1 MDTSKANANEHGSA
15 TILVVDDDKNILQ
28 VLEARLA
35 SAKYRTLTAKSAEE
49 AVELL
54 ARNPVDLVVSD
65 VKMPGMGGVGLL
77 NEVLEQWPQVP
88 VILLTAYGSIP
99 DAVSTIRSGAAD
111 YLTKPFDGQ
120 QLLQKISTLLGRA
133 AQEPAAKPGG
143 KPRKPLTDIL
153 WGGASPVMR
162 DFYGILE
169 RVAHTDASVLL
180 LGESGTGKEMV
191 ARLLHDQS
199 QRVKGPFVIVDCG
212 STQPTLLESELFGH
226 VKGSFT
232 HAVRDKKG
240 LIEDADGGTLFL
252 DEIGNISPEMQTR
265 LLRFLQERTIR
276 RVGDN
281 RAIPVNCRVIAATNA
296 DLPAL
301 VKKGEFRDD
310 LYFRLKV
317 VTLRVP
323 PLRDRKED
331 IPILTERF
339 LERFSAEQS
348 RPLVVASPET
358 MQLLMS
364 HSWPGNVRELKHALE
379 GGVVFCPG
387 TVLKPRDIQL
397 DQTQSAAEM
406 IEYAGQPASY
416 AAQAMGT
423 VDSTSAAGVATS
435 APTGGPNGLPNG
447 LANGAANG
455 APAAGNGA
463 PASPESLSLED
474 NEHQAILRALE
485 RTAWVKKSAADL
497 LGISR
502 RAIHYKIKK
511 YNIHV
516 PGKDQDE

>member
-1 MDTSKANANEHGSA
+1 MESPKHNASPPASQGTGA

-28 VLEARLA
+28 VLEARLS
-35 SAKYRTLTAKSAEE
+35 SAKYRTLTARSAEE
-49 AVELL
+49 GVELL
-54 ARNPVDLVVSD
+54 AQQPVDLVVSD

-77 NEVLEQWPQVP
+77 KEVLEQWPQIP
-88 VILLTAYGSIP
+88 VILLTAYGNIP

-111 YLTKPFDGQ
+111 YLTKPFDGH
-120 QLLQKISTLLGRA
+120 QLLQKIETLLGRGA
-133 AQEPAAKPGG
+133 KERAHKPAKG
-143 KPRKPLTDIL
+143 KAVSDVL
-153 WGGASPVMR
+153 WGGKSPAMR
-162 DFYGILE
+162 DFYAILE
-169 RVAHTDASVLL
+169 RVAHTDAGVLI

-199 QRVKGPFVIVDCG
+199 ARAKGPFVIVDCG

-240 LIEDADGGTLFL
+240 LMEEADGGTLFL

-276 RVGDN
+276 RVGDT
-281 RAIPVNCRVIAATNA
+281 RAIPLHCRVIAATNA
-296 DLPAL
+296 DLSAL
-301 VKKGEFRDD
+301 VKKGEFRED

-317 VTLRVP
+317 VTLKVP
-323 PLRDRKED
+323 PLRERKED
-331 IPILTERF
+331 IPLLVERF
-339 LERFSAEQS
+339 LEIFCAEQG
-348 RPLVVASPET
+348 RPPITASPET

-364 HSWPGNVRELKHALE
+364 HNWPGNVRELKHALE
-379 GGVVFCPG
+379 GGVVFCSG
-387 TVLKPRDIQL
+387 TVLRPRDIQL
-397 DQTQSAAEM
+397 DQLHAAPE
-406 IEYAGQPASY
+406 
-416 AAQAMGT
+416 
-423 VDSTSAAGVATS
+423 S
-435 APTGGPNGLPNG
+435 AP
-447 LANGAANG
+447 
-455 APAAGNGA
+455 A
-463 PASPESLSLED
+463 PASLPTAAEAAPAPLTNGSGHGNGQANGPGNAQANGGPSADSLSLED

-485 RTAWVKKSAADL
+485 RTAWVKKAAADL

>member
-1 MDTSKANANEHGSA
+1 MENTKQPAQPCPNA

-35 SAKYRTLTAKSAEE
+35 FAKYKTLTARSAEE
-49 AVELL
+49 AVEIL
-54 ARNPVDLVVSD
+54 ASQPVDLVVSD

-77 NEVLEQWPQVP
+77 REVLAQWPQVP

-111 YLTKPFDGQ
+111 YLTKPFDGH
-120 QLLQKISTLLGRA
+120 QLLEKIAGLLGKA
-133 AQEPAAKPGG
+133 ADKAPAKARQG
-143 KPRKPLTDIL
+143 KSALSDQL
-153 WGGASPVMR
+153 WGGKSPVMR
-162 DFYGILE
+162 EFYGLME
-169 RVAHTDASVLL
+169 RVAPTDVAVLI
-180 LGESGTGKEMV
+180 LGESGTGKELI
-191 ARLLHDQS
+191 ARILHDQGP
-199 QRVKGPFVIVDCG
+199 RAKGPFVIVDCG

-240 LIEDADGGTLFL
+240 LMEEADGGTLVL

-276 RVGDN
+276 RVGDT

-301 VKKGEFRDD
+301 VKKGEFRED

-323 PLRDRKED
+323 PLRERKED
-331 IPILTERF
+331 IPLLTERF
-339 LERFSAEQS
+339 LEAFSQAQN
-348 RPLVVASPET
+348 RPKVTASPET
-358 MQLLMS
+358 LRMLMA
-364 HSWPGNVRELKHALE
+364 HCWPGNVRELKHALE
-379 GGVVFCPG
+379 SGVVFCRGQVLEPG
-387 TVLKPRDIQL
+387 DIQL
-397 DQTQSAAEM
+397 EQV
-406 IEYAGQPASY
+406 
-416 AAQAMGT
+416 QAL
-423 VDSTSAAGVATS
+423 
-435 APTGGPNGLPNG
+435 PTPTHTP
-447 LANGAANG
+447 
-455 APAAGNGA
+455 APAAAPVEASA
-463 PASPESLSLED
+463 PAGADSLSLED

-485 RTAWVKKSAADL
+485 RTAWVKKTAADL

-511 YNIHV
+511 YNIQI

>member
-1 MDTSKANANEHGSA
+1 MENSKQPVIPSGRPGA

-35 SAKYRTLTAKSAEE
+35 FAKYKTLTARSAEE
-49 AVELL
+49 AVEVL
-54 ARNPVDLVVSD
+54 AAQPVDLVVSD

-77 NEVLEQWPQVP
+77 REVLAQWPQVP

-111 YLTKPFDGQ
+111 YLTKPFDGH
-120 QLLQKISTLLGRA
+120 QLLAKIADLLGRSTEKSA
-133 AQEPAAKPGG
+133 PKAKHH
-143 KPRKPLTDIL
+143 KSCLSEQL
-153 WGGASPVMR
+153 WGGKSPAMR
-162 DFYGILE
+162 DFYALME
-169 RVAHTDASVLL
+169 RVAPTDVAVLI
-180 LGESGTGKEMV
+180 LGESGTGKELI
-191 ARLLHDQS
+191 ARILHDQGP
-199 QRVKGPFVIVDCG
+199 RAKGPFVIVDCG

-240 LIEDADGGTLFL
+240 LMEEADGGTLVL

-276 RVGDN
+276 RVGDT

-301 VKKGEFRDD
+301 VKKGEFRED

-317 VTLRVP
+317 VTLKVP
-323 PLRDRKED
+323 PLRERKED
-331 IPILTERF
+331 IPLLTERF
-339 LERFSAEQS
+339 LEAFSQDQK
-348 RPLVVASPET
+348 RPKVTASPET
-358 MQLLMS
+358 LQVLMA

-379 GGVVFCPG
+379 SGVVFCRG
-387 TVLKPRDIQL
+387 QVLEPKDIQL
-397 DQTQSAAEM
+397 ERAETLHEAALEPGPVSGAGSSGAGPGVGQTEAASAA
-406 IEYAGQPASY
+406 
-416 AAQAMGT
+416 
-423 VDSTSAAGVATS
+423 SAD
-435 APTGGPNGLPNG
+435 
-447 LANGAANG
+447 
-455 APAAGNGA
+455 
-463 PASPESLSLED
+463 SLSLED
-474 NEHQAILRALE
+474 NEHQAIIRALE
-485 RTAWVKKSAADL
+485 RTAWVKKTAADL

-511 YNIHV
+511 YNIQI

>member
-1 MDTSKANANEHGSA
+1 MEHPKQPGQNA

-28 VLEARLA
+28 VLEARLGF
-35 SAKYRTLTAKSAEE
+35 AKYKTLTARSAEE
-49 AVELL
+49 AVEVL
-54 ARNPVDLVVSD
+54 AGQHVDLVVSD

-77 NEVLEQWPQVP
+77 REVLAQWPQVP

-111 YLTKPFDGQ
+111 YLTKPFDGH
-120 QLLQKISTLLGRA
+120 QLLEKIADLLGRKA
-133 AQEPAAKPGG
+133 SAPAPKPGKG
-143 KPRKPLTDIL
+143 KDLSDRL
-153 WGGASPVMR
+153 WGGKSPAMR
-162 DFYGILE
+162 EFYALME
-169 RVAHTDASVLL
+169 RVAPTDVAVLI
-180 LGESGTGKEMV
+180 LGESGTGKELI
-191 ARLLHDQS
+191 ARILHDHS
-199 QRVKGPFVIVDCG
+199 PRAKGPFVIVDCG

-240 LIEDADGGTLFL
+240 LMEEADGGTLVL

-276 RVGDN
+276 RVGDT

-301 VKKGEFRDD
+301 VKKGAFRED

-317 VTLRVP
+317 VTLKVP
-323 PLRDRKED
+323 PLRERKED
-331 IPILTERF
+331 IPLLTERF
-339 LERFSAEQS
+339 LEAFSLAQNRPRVTASAETL
-348 RPLVVASPET
+348 RV
-358 MQLLMS
+358 LMA

-379 GGVVFCPG
+379 SGVVFCRGQVLEPG
-387 TVLKPRDIQL
+387 DIQL
-397 DQTQSAAEM
+397 EQAQTLHEAAPGPAPALQQ
-406 IEYAGQPASY
+406 AGA
-416 AAQAMGT
+416 
-423 VDSTSAAGVATS
+423 
-435 APTGGPNGLPNG
+435 
-447 LANGAANG
+447 
-455 APAAGNGA
+455 APAANA
-463 PASPESLSLED
+463 DSLSLED

-485 RTAWVKKSAADL
+485 RTAWVKKTAADL

-511 YNIHV
+511 YNIQI

>member
-1 MDTSKANANEHGSA
+1 MNATNYAPPPPQGA
-15 TILVVDDDKNILQ
+15 TVLVVDDDKNILQ

-35 SAKYRTLTAKSAEE
+35 SAGYATLTAKSAEE
-49 AVELL
+49 AVETLT
-54 ARNPVDLVVSD
+54 RHNVDLVVSD

-77 NEVLEQWPQVP
+77 KEVLAQWPQVP

-99 DAVSTIRSGAAD
+99 DAVSTIRTGAAD
-111 YLTKPFDGQ
+111 YLTKPFDGH
-120 QLLQKISTLLGRA
+120 QLLQKISTLLHKRGEA
-133 AQEPAAKPGG
+133 ADPGQPQAPAAKPGKG
-143 KPRKPLTDIL
+143 HPVSEVL
-153 WGGASPVMR
+153 WGGESPAMR
-162 DFYGILE
+162 EFYGILE
-169 RVAHTDASVLL
+169 RVAHTDAGVLI
-180 LGESGTGKEMV
+180 LGESGTGKEMI
-191 ARLLHDQS
+191 ARLLHDRS
-199 QRVKGPFVIVDCG
+199 ARAKGPFVIVDCG

-281 RAIPVNCRVIAATNA
+281 RAIPVHCRVIAATNA
-296 DLPAL
+296 DLPGL
-301 VKKGEFRDD
+301 VKKGEFRED

-317 VTLRVP
+317 VTLKVP
-323 PLRDRKED
+323 PLRERKED
-331 IPILTERF
+331 IPLLAQRF
-339 LERFSAEQS
+339 LEVFAAEQG
-348 RPLVVASPET
+348 RGKVTLAPESLA
-358 MQLLMS
+358 MLMA
-364 HSWPGNVRELKHALE
+364 HDWPGNVRELKHALE
-379 GGVVFCPG
+379 GGVVFCAGGVIRP
-387 TVLKPRDIQL
+387 KDIQL
-397 DQTQSAAEM
+397 DQSASPVPPP
-406 IEYAGQPASY
+406 PA
-416 AAQAMGT
+416 Q
-423 VDSTSAAGVATS
+423 
-435 APTGGPNGLPNG
+435 
-447 LANGAANG
+447 ANGAAHDAAPQATPFQANG
-455 APAAGNGA
+455 AA
-463 PASPESLSLED
+463 PESLSLED

>member
-1 MDTSKANANEHGSA
+1 MEHAKPTASSAQHA
-15 TILVVDDDKNILQ
+15 TILMVDDDRNILQ

-35 SAKYRTLTAKSAEE
+35 SAKYKTLTASSAEE

-54 ARNPVDLVVSD
+54 ARHPVDLVLSD

-77 NEVLEQWPQVP
+77 REVLAQWPTVP

-120 QLLQKISTLLGRA
+120 QLLGKIAALLGSRD
-133 AQEPAAKPGG
+133 QKPGSCKG
-143 KPRKPLTDIL
+143 KGVSEVL
-153 WGGASPVMR
+153 WGGKSPVMR
-162 DFYGILE
+162 DFYALME
-169 RVAHTDASVLL
+169 RVAPTDVAVLI
-180 LGESGTGKEMV
+180 LGESGTGKELI
-191 ARLLHDQS
+191 ARILHDMS
-199 QRVKGPFVIVDCG
+199 PRAKGPFVIVDCG

-240 LIEDADGGTLFL
+240 LMEDADGGTLVL

-301 VKKGEFRDD
+301 VKRGEFRED

-317 VTLRVP
+317 VTLKVP

-331 IPILTERF
+331 IPLLTERF
-339 LERFSAEQS
+339 LETFSQAQGRPRISASAETL
-348 RPLVVASPET
+348 R
-358 MQLLMS
+358 LLMA
-364 HSWPGNVRELKHALE
+364 HDWAGNVRELKHALE
-379 GGVVFCPG
+379 GGVVFCRG
-387 TVLKPRDIQL
+387 QVLEPRDIQL
-397 DQTQSAAEM
+397 EQAPGQAPGQAVAVPAPVQAEAA
-406 IEYAGQPASY
+406 AP
-416 AAQAMGT
+416 QA
-423 VDSTSAAGVATS
+423 
-435 APTGGPNGLPNG
+435 
-447 LANGAANG
+447 
-455 APAAGNGA
+455 
-463 PASPESLSLED
+463 ESLSLDD
-474 NEHQAILRALE
+474 NEHQAIIRALE
-485 RTAWVKKSAADL
+485 RTAWVKKTAADL

-511 YNIHV
+511 YNIHI
-516 PGKDQDE
+516 PGKGQDE

>member
-1 MDTSKANANEHGSA
+1 MDSSKREHA

-28 VLEARLA
+28 VLEARLSFA
-35 SAKYRTLTAKSAEE
+35 HYKTLSARSAEE

-54 ARNPVDLVVSD
+54 AQHPVDLVVSD

-77 NEVLEQWPQVP
+77 HEILIQWPHIP

-111 YLTKPFDGQ
+111 YLTKPFDGH
-120 QLLQKISTLLGRA
+120 QLLQKIAALLGRA
-133 AQEPAAKPGG
+133 TDEPKRATAAKGKSISEVIWGG
-143 KPRKPLTDIL
+143 K
-153 WGGASPVMR
+153 SPAMR
-162 DFYGILE
+162 DFYAILE
-169 RVAHTDASVLL
+169 RVAPTDVAVLI

-191 ARLLHDQS
+191 ARMLHDLS
-199 QRVKGPFVIVDCG
+199 PRAKGPFVIVDCG

-240 LIEDADGGTLFL
+240 LMEEADGGTLFL

-276 RVGDN
+276 RVGDT
-281 RAIPVNCRVIAATNA
+281 RAIPVNCRVIAATNS
-296 DLPAL
+296 DLPSL
-301 VKKGEFRDD
+301 VKKGEFRED

-317 VTLRVP
+317 VTVKVP

-331 IPILTERF
+331 IPLLTDRF
-339 LERFSAEQS
+339 LETFSTNQN
-348 RPLVVASPET
+348 RPRVTASPET
-358 MQLLMS
+358 LSLLMA

-379 GGVVFCPG
+379 SGVVFCSG
-387 TVLKPRDIQL
+387 QSLQPRDVQL
-397 DQTQSAAEM
+397 DQAQSLHADPVAPAA
-406 IEYAGQPASY
+406 PAS
-416 AAQAMGT
+416 
-423 VDSTSAAGVATS
+423 SSASGPAGH
-435 APTGGPNGLPNG
+435 
-447 LANGAANG
+447 
-455 APAAGNGA
+455 APAAGPDG
-463 PASPESLSLED
+463 LSLEE
-474 NEHQAILRALE
+474 NEHQAIIRALE
-485 RTAWVKKSAADL
+485 RAAWVKKNAADL

-511 YNIHV
+511 YNIQI

>member
-1 MDTSKANANEHGSA
+1 MDSTKREHA

-28 VLEARLA
+28 VLEARLSFA
-35 SAKYRTLTAKSAEE
+35 HYKTLSARSAEE

-54 ARNPVDLVVSD
+54 AQHPVDLVVSD

-77 NEVLEQWPQVP
+77 HEILVQWPHIP

-111 YLTKPFDGQ
+111 YLTKPFDGH
-120 QLLQKISTLLGRA
+120 QLLQKIAALLGRVTEEPKRA
-133 AQEPAAKPGG
+133 PAAKGG
-143 KPRKPLTDIL
+143 KSVSDVI
-153 WGGASPVMR
+153 WGGKSPAMR

-169 RVAHTDASVLL
+169 RVAPTDVAVLI

-191 ARLLHDQS
+191 ARMLHDLS
-199 QRVKGPFVIVDCG
+199 PRAKGPFVIVDCG

-240 LIEDADGGTLFL
+240 LMEEADGGTLFL

-276 RVGDN
+276 RVGDT
-281 RAIPVNCRVIAATNA
+281 RAIPVNCRVIAATNS
-296 DLPAL
+296 DLPSL
-301 VKKGEFRDD
+301 VKKGEFRED

-317 VTLRVP
+317 VTLKVP
-323 PLRDRKED
+323 PLRERKED
-331 IPILTERF
+331 IPLLTDRF
-339 LERFSAEQS
+339 LETFSANQN
-348 RPLVVASPET
+348 RPRVTASPET
-358 MQLLMS
+358 LSVLMA

-379 GGVVFCPG
+379 SGVVFCQG
-387 TVLKPRDIQL
+387 QVLHPRDVQL
-397 DQTQSAAEM
+397 DQAQSLHADPVPPVAPQAVAA
-406 IEYAGQPASY
+406 S
-416 AAQAMGT
+416 GT
-423 VDSTSAAGVATS
+423 EGH
-435 APTGGPNGLPNG
+435 
-447 LANGAANG
+447 
-455 APAAGNGA
+455 APAAA
-463 PASPESLSLED
+463 PDGLSLEE
-474 NEHQAILRALE
+474 NEHQAIIRALE
-485 RTAWVKKSAADL
+485 RAAWVKKNAADL

-511 YNIHV
+511 YNIQI

>member
-1 MDTSKANANEHGSA
+1 MEHAKHCAPSGPHGPPA

-35 SAKYRTLTAKSAEE
+35 SAKYKTLTARSAEE

-54 ARNPVDLVVSD
+54 SRHPVDLVVSD

-77 NEVLEQWPQVP
+77 REVLAQWPTVP

-111 YLTKPFDGQ
+111 YLTKPFDGH
-120 QLLQKISTLLGRA
+120 QLLEKISALLGKR
-133 AQEPAAKPGG
+133 PGG
-143 KPRKPLTDIL
+143 PQKAASGKGRGVSDLL
-153 WGGASPVMR
+153 WGGKSPVMR
-162 DFYGILE
+162 EFYDIME
-169 RVAHTDASVLL
+169 RVAPTDVAVLI
-180 LGESGTGKEMV
+180 LGESGTGKELI
-191 ARLLHDQS
+191 ARILHDLS
-199 QRVKGPFVIVDCG
+199 PRSKGPFVIVDCG

-240 LIEDADGGTLFL
+240 LMEDADGGTLVL

-281 RAIPVNCRVIAATNA
+281 HAIPVNCRVIAATNA

-301 VKKGEFRDD
+301 VKRGEFRED

-317 VTLRVP
+317 VTLKVP
-323 PLRDRKED
+323 PLRERKED
-331 IPILTERF
+331 IPLLTERF
-339 LERFSAEQS
+339 LEAFSSAQG
-348 RPLVVASPET
+348 RPKITASPET
-358 MQLLMS
+358 LKLLMA

-379 GGVVFCPG
+379 GGVVFCRGQVLEPG
-387 TVLKPRDIQL
+387 DIQL
-397 DQTQSAAEM
+397 EEAPERPERT
-406 IEYAGQPASY
+406 GRPAP
-416 AAQAMGT
+416 APAQAPEP
-423 VDSTSAAGVATS
+423 AQAT
-435 APTGGPNGLPNG
+435 PV
-447 LANGAANG
+447 ANGD
-455 APAAGNGA
+455 
-463 PASPESLSLED
+463 SLSLED
-474 NEHQAILRALE
+474 NEHQAIIRALE
-485 RTAWVKKSAADL
+485 RTAWVKKTAADL

-511 YNIHV
+511 YNIHI